1 MSFKPFYI
9 HENRGPG
16 KMTGRSPR
24 GFTLKVSPDPE
35 NQRNVLVQGAWCSH
49 KDEFVKKTGRTTAD
63 AAESKSINK
72 RDVPELLGAMSDQMW
87 GGLGQSARSYYYVLK
102 YVV

>member
-16 KMTGRSPR
+16 KLTGRSPR
-24 GFTLKVSPDPE
+24 GFTLKVSPDPD
-35 NQRNVLVQGAWCSH
+35 NQRNVVVQGAWCSH
-49 KDEFVKKTGRTTAD
+49 KDEFVKKTGRLTAD
-63 AAESKSINK
+63 VAESKSINK
-72 RDVPELLGAMSDQMW
+72 RELPNLLSSMQNTLHPFSTVPGM
-87 GGLGQSARSYYYVLK
+87 YNYVLK